1 MVLKIKEGGV
11 KTCLTP
17 PSLWL
22 STPWRVLLAVVLVRH
37 GQLLATLS
45 ATGCQYTTA
54 VGCLH
59 TLTETMLVVSLT
71 IVGLECSFHF
81 CYAVF
86 LFLIYI
92 SLREKGQHYHVTDL
106 AASRSF

>member
-1 MVLKIKEGGV
+1 MNF
-11 KTCLTP
+11 
-17 PSLWL
+17 
-22 STPWRVLLAVVLVRH
+22 VRN
-37 GQLLATLS
+37 GQLFATFCTTS
-45 ATGCQYTTA
+45 CQYATA
-54 VGCLH
+54 IGSKH

-92 SLREKGQHYHVTDL
+92 SLSGKGKH
-106 AASRSF
+106 